1 MTNRNAEEQRNHRE
15 RRLERRRQRRRQ
27 RPERERRGRGQH
39 AAPDRGGQQHSPQ
52 EIGDLLSRLIE
63 ELGRS
68 NHPDRADLIQAA
80 EDAREEVAS
89 PEPRKGTLRTFAK
102 GLVSAV
108 PGFTALAALAKTI
121 EEAVRGL

>member
-1 MTNRNAEEQRNHRE
+1 MQKNNGIIASGGSNVVGSAVAS
-15 RRLERRRQRRRQ
+15 
-27 RPERERRGRGQH
+27 GRDASVEVGDSTLYQTG
-39 AAPDRGGQQHSPQ
+39 GGQQHSPQ

>member
-1 MTNRNAEEQRNHRE
+1 MQKNNGIIANGGSNVVGSAVASGRNASVEVGDSTLNQT
-15 RRLERRRQRRRQ
+15 
-27 RPERERRGRGQH
+27 G
-39 AAPDRGGQQHSPQ
+39 GGQQHSPQ

>member
-1 MTNRNAEEQRNHRE
+1 MQKNNGIIASGGSNVVGSAVASGRNASVEVGDSTLHQT
-15 RRLERRRQRRRQ
+15 
-27 RPERERRGRGQH
+27 G
-39 AAPDRGGQQHSPQ
+39 GGQQHSPQ

>member
-1 MTNRNAEEQRNHRE
+1 MQKNNGIIASGGSNVVGSAVASGRNASVEVGDSTLNQT
-15 RRLERRRQRRRQ
+15 
-27 RPERERRGRGQH
+27 G
-39 AAPDRGGQQHSPQ
+39 GGQQHSPQ

>member
-1 MTNRNAEEQRNHRE
+1 MQKNNGIIANGGSNVVGSAVASGRNASVEVGDSTLNQT
-15 RRLERRRQRRRQ
+15 
-27 RPERERRGRGQH
+27 G
-39 AAPDRGGQQHSPQ
+39 GGQQHSPQ

-68 NHPDRADLIQAA
+68 HHPDRADLIEAA
-80 EDAREEVAS
+80 EDARVEVSS

>member
-1 MTNRNAEEQRNHRE
+1 MQKNNGIIASGGSNVVGSAVASGRNASVEGGDSTLNQS
-15 RRLERRRQRRRQ
+15 
-27 RPERERRGRGQH
+27 
-39 AAPDRGGQQHSPQ
+39 GGQQHSPQ

-89 PEPRKGTLRTFAK
+89 PAPRKGTLRTFAK

>member
-1 MTNRNAEEQRNHRE
+1 MQKNNGIIASGGSNVVGSAVVSGRNASAEVGDSTLNQT
-15 RRLERRRQRRRQ
+15 
-27 RPERERRGRGQH
+27 G
-39 AAPDRGGQQHSPQ
+39 GGQQHSPQ
-52 EIGDLLSRLIE
+52 EIGDLLSRLID

-68 NHPDRADLIQAA
+68 DHPDRADLIEAA

>member
-1 MTNRNAEEQRNHRE
+1 MQKNNGIIANGGSNVVGSAVASGRNASVEVGDSTLNQT
-15 RRLERRRQRRRQ
+15 
-27 RPERERRGRGQH
+27 G
-39 AAPDRGGQQHSPQ
+39 GGQQHSPQ
-52 EIGDLLSRLIE
+52 EIGNLLSRLIE

-89 PEPRKGTLRTFAK
+89 PAPRKGTLRTFAK

>member
-1 MTNRNAEEQRNHRE
+1 MQKNNGIIANGGSNVVGNAVASGRNASAEV
-15 RRLERRRQRRRQ
+15 
-27 RPERERRGRGQH
+27 RGSGLNQTG
-39 AAPDRGGQQHSPQ
+39 GGQQHSPQ

-68 NHPDRADLIQAA
+68 DHPDRADLIEAA

-89 PEPRKGTLRTFAK
+89 PAPRKGKLRTFAM
-102 GLVSAV
+102 GLVTAV
-108 PGFTALAALAKTI
+108 PGVTALAALAKTI